1 VLVTGVAG
9 FLGANVSRAFL
20 EAGAEVHGIVRSR
33 PASPAPSEIPPELA
47 VHVGD
52 LRQAGAV
59 TRVIAAAHPTVVV
72 HLAAGSG
79 HPTDAG
85 ERARMLEDTVLG
97 TANLLEALRPS
108 GVERVVHVG
117 GGLEYGRGDR
127 PARESD
133 ALDPV
138 TFRGAAKGASTLL
151 ALEFGHATGVPVTVL
166 RPFAVYGPWERPPR
180 FVPTVVTAALE
191 GDPIRLTHPGRGRD
205 FVFAGDVAHACLLA
219 ATEPAAAGSVVNVG
233 TGRLTTNEALVD
245 RLAAVTGIE
254 LDVRVGEQE
263 ARTWDSGAWVADTHK
278 ARNLLGWEAEHDL
291 DAGLAETVAWF
302 AGREVGARAPAGVD
316 A

>member
-9 FLGANVSRAFL
+9 FLGANVSRALL
-20 EAGAEVHGIVRSR
+20 EAGAEVHGLVRSK
-33 PASPAPSEIPPELA
+33 PAHPVPSEIPTDVA

-52 LRQAGAV
+52 LREAGAMS
-59 TRVIAAAHPTVVV
+59 RVIAAVRPAVVV

-79 HPTDAG
+79 HATDAG
-85 ERARMLEDTVLG
+85 ERSRMLADTVLG

-108 GVERVVHVG
+108 GVEQVVHVG

-166 RPFAVYGPWERPPR
+166 RPFAVYGPWERQPR
-180 FVPTVVTAALE
+180 FIPTVVTAALK
-191 GDPIRLTHPGRGRD
+191 GDPIRLTQPGPGRD
-205 FVFAGDVAHACLLA
+205 FVFAGDVAGACLVA
-219 ATEPAAAGSVVNVG
+219 ATERAAVGQVVNIG
-233 TGRLTTNEALVD
+233 TGRLTTNEALVE
-245 RLAAVTGIE
+245 RLAVVTGLE
-254 LDVRVGEQE
+254 LDVRVGEHE
-263 ARTWDSGAWVADTHK
+263 ARKWDSGAWMADTRK
-278 ARNLLGWEAEHDL
+278 ARDLLGWEAEHDL
-291 DAGLAETVAWF
+291 DAGLTETVSWF
-302 AGREVGARAPAGVD
+302 AGREAGARPPAGVD